1 MAPDLETRVVLALDS
16 VQREMYEL
24 RVKVERLLAD
34 QEARDTVCRI
44 THESL
49 NGRLKRHSDGLVSV
63 RGEQDSMHEEFEET
77 TKTGLQ
83 APKAEHP
90 QVTVARW
97 AAISAIG
104 VALVAGGFV
113 AGLAKL
119 IVAALA
125 HAMGI
130 GG

>member
-1 MAPDLETRVVLALDS
+1 MAPDLESRVAIALEDMR
-16 VQREMYEL
+16 REFYEL

-44 THESL
+44 THETL
-49 NGRLKRHSDGLVSV
+49 NSRLKRHSDGFALV
-63 RGEQDSMHEEFEET
+63 REEQDSMHEEIDET
-77 TKTGLQ
+77 TKTGL
-83 APKAEHP
+83 APKPEAT
-90 QVTVARW
+90 QVSVARW
-97 AAISAIG
+97 TAIGAIG
-104 VALVAGGFV
+104 VALITGGLIT
-113 AGLAKL
+113 GLAKV